1 MTEPSRRR
9 VSDAD
14 QTKSYFSGTHRARS
28 PRDTYNT
35 LKPLLPVF
43 GITRVSNITGLDH
56 VGVPVYMACR
66 PNSRSLSVFQ
76 GKGIDADAARV
87 SAVMEALETLHAESI
102 DKPLKLGSFE
112 ELRFSH
118 SMIDVLGLPLAR
130 PEGLN
135 PFEQI
140 LWIEGNCLLS
150 GLDQWLPY
158 ELVHANY
165 TDPQPAGSGVFAAT
179 TNGLASGNTWNE
191 AVLHA
196 IYEVVERDAITLWKL
211 GPHAWG
217 SARAVDLA
225 TIDDPVCAGLIE
237 QFGAAGL
244 DVAVWDVSSDIDIAC
259 FYCLVTDRD
268 ATTGAP
274 EMGGGA
280 HLCSNVAL
288 ARALTE
294 AAQARTTYI
303 AGSREDI
310 DDKEYGDDNVV
321 ERQRMARAV
330 IDTLRP
336 QWHFGDAP
344 NVVTDRFDQDLDAV
358 KSALM
363 AADINDIVAVDLTKQ
378 TFNIPVARV
387 VIPGLEG
394 AFEGP
399 QSEYVPGLRATRVMS
414 EDMT

>member
-1 MTEPSRRR
+1 MTKPSRRGA
-9 VSDAD
+9 VFEE
-14 QTKSYFSGTHRARS
+14 QTKTYFSGAHRARLPS
-28 PRDTYNT
+28 ETYER
-35 LKPLLPVF
+35 LQPLLPVF

-102 DKPLKLGSFE
+102 DKPLKLASFE

-118 SMIDVLGLPLAR
+118 SMIDVLGLPFAR

-140 LWIEGNCLLS
+140 LWIEGSCLLS
-150 GLDQWLPY
+150 GLSQWLPH

-165 TDPQPAGSGVFAAT
+165 TDPQPTGSGIFAAT

-196 IYEVVERDAITLWKL
+196 IYEVIERDATTLWKL
-211 GPHAWG
+211 APHAWG
-217 SARAVDLA
+217 NARAVELA
-225 TIDDPVCAGLIE
+225 TIDDPICSGLIE
-237 QFGAAGL
+237 QFANAGL
-244 DVAVWDVSSDIDIAC
+244 DVAVWDVSSDIEVAV

-268 ATTGAP
+268 PTTGAP
-274 EMGGGA
+274 EMGAGA
-280 HLCSNVAL
+280 HLCANVAL

-310 DDKEYGDDNVV
+310 EDTEYTGETVT
-321 ERQRMARAV
+321 ERQRMARAIV
-330 IDTLRP
+330 DNLQP
-336 QWHFGDAP
+336 QRRFSDAP
-344 NVVTDRFDQDLDAV
+344 NRLTERFDQDLEAV
-358 KSALM
+358 KSALLG
-363 AADINDIVAVDLTKQ
+363 AGITDAVAVDLTKP
-378 TFNIPVARV
+378 TFNVPVARV
-387 VIPGLEG
+387 VIPGLEA

-399 QSEYVPGLRATRVMS
+399 QSGYVPGLRATSLMS
-414 EDMT
+414 ENEA

>member
-1 MTEPSRRR
+1 MTRSSSRQP
-9 VSDAD
+9 AD
-14 QTKSYFSGTHRARS
+14 DDQAKLYISGTHRAR
-28 PRDTYNT
+28 PPAETFRR
-35 LKPLLPVF
+35 LQPLLPVF

-56 VGVPVYMACR
+56 VGIPVYMACR

-87 SAVMEALETLHAESI
+87 SAVMEALETLHAESV
-102 DKPLKLGSFE
+102 DKPLKLASFE

-118 SMIDVLGLPLAR
+118 TMIDVLGLPFAR

-135 PFEQI
+135 PYEQI
-140 LWIEGNCLLS
+140 LWIEGHCLLS
-150 GLDQWLPY
+150 GIDQWLPH

-196 IYEVVERDAITLWKL
+196 IYEVIERDATTLWKL
-211 GPHAWG
+211 SADAWG
-217 SARAVDLA
+217 SRRAVDLA
-225 TIDDPVCAGLIE
+225 SVDDPVCARLIE
-237 QFGAAGL
+237 QFERAGL
-244 DVAVWDVSSDIDIAC
+244 DVAVWDVSSDVEVAV

-274 EMGGGA
+274 EMGAGA
-280 HLCSNVAL
+280 HLSANVAL

-310 DDKEYGDDNVV
+310 DDHEYTGEAVR
-321 ERQRMARAV
+321 ERQRMARSV
-330 IDTLRP
+330 IDNLRP
-336 QWHFGDAP
+336 KRRFSDAH
-344 NVVTDRFDQDLDAV
+344 NLVTERFDQDLEAV
-358 KSALM
+358 LGALV
-363 AADINDIVAVDLTKQ
+363 ARGINDIVAVDLTKP
-378 TFNIPVARV
+378 TFNVPVARV

-394 AFEGP
+394 AFDGP
-399 QSEYVPGLRATRVMS
+399 QSGYVPGLRATRVMA
-414 EDMT
+414 EGTT